1 MNFQLE
7 GDSNQ
12 NKTRTGLKMR
22 AVKVTSGVWNYYYL
36 IKIINIT
43 KWMGKIDLN
52 FQQDFFFILRNTS
65 STQALMTDN
74 NKRKN
79 GKNFTF

>member
-1 MNFQLE
+1 
-7 GDSNQ
+7 
-12 NKTRTGLKMR
+12 
-22 AVKVTSGVWNYYYL
+22 
-36 IKIINIT
+36 
-43 KWMGKIDLN
+43 MGKIDLN